1 MRETRHAR
9 GGMLSRHVSKGNP
22 SALVNVCI
30 CVRFTRPSLGV
41 QTPAR
46 GSFVLS
52 SLGWFVEVFML
63 LGGGRVFRR
72 RAASVETCECRARLT
87 DRRDGA
93 GRFARRPAA
102 AQYER
107 PVKSPAGFCCALPH
121 WWRRHATVHAV
132 MNLLLLHVCACVRVC
147 YGSFPRGR
155 SRHAFGCCTASELI
169 GLIVRVARRL

>member
-1 MRETRHAR
+1 MPVVVYS
-9 GGMLSRHVSKGNP
+9 LSGCVSKKPLGP
-22 SALVNVCI
+22 SKRLHL
-30 CVRFTRPSLGV
+30 VRFTRLLLDV

-52 SLGWFVEVFML
+52 SLGSVEVFFFCSAADAFF
-63 LGGGRVFRR
+63 G

>member
-1 MRETRHAR
+1 MTP
-9 GGMLSRHVSKGNP
+9 LSV
-22 SALVNVCI
+22 
-30 CVRFTRPSLGV
+30 CVRQKPLGPSKRLHMCSFHAPISRRPN
-41 QTPAR
+41 PCAR
-46 GSFVLS
+46 SFRSFVPGVCRS
-52 SLGWFVEVFML
+52 FFFCSAADAFFG
-63 LGGGRVFRR
+63 

-169 GLIVRVARRL
+169 VRVARRL